1 MDWTTENIIEFL
13 ELLQTEPSIWNHR
26 ARTHRNRTLV
36 SEAWNRIQNN
46 FSLSCPVEELKR
58 KRNSLLTQYR
68 DILRRIKES
77 QRKAS
82 EGDGHE
88 IYKPSWF
95 AFDVMNSYLSH
106 LYESP
111 VTVKP
116 EELASY
122 DEDPLSNDSDTYN
135 EFDKSHIHIGVERIN
150 PNKRSVAWEPRI
162 LHTRRLS
169 HDSTPSEQDYCI
181 TKKQR
186 AMHELR
192 VPAQDREFPNV
203 NERHREQDNVRECDL
218 YGQLLAEKL
227 KPLEQDDRLQLMN
240 EIDNLVFNYLMR
252 IRKRKASQ
260 NNLSGDQPMHLPG
273 PSSKMPTL
281 NLVNNLSN
289 E

>member
-1 MDWTTENIIEFL
+1 MDWSTENIIEFL

-26 ARTHRNRTLV
+26 AKIHRNRTLV

-46 FSLSCPVEELKR
+46 FSLSCPVQELKR

-77 QRKAS
+77 QQKAS
-82 EGDGHE
+82 DGDGHE
-88 IYKPSWF
+88 LYKPSWF

-116 EELASY
+116 EELVSY

-135 EFDKSHIHIGVERIN
+135 EVDKSQIDVDIERIN
-150 PNKRSVAWEPRI
+150 SNKRSVSWEPRI

-181 TKKQR
+181 TKKRR
-186 AMHELR
+186 ATQELR
-192 VPAQDREFPNV
+192 VLALERELPNV
-203 NERHREQDNVRECDL
+203 NEKHHEQDKVKECDL

-227 KPLEQDDRLQLMN
+227 KPLEQNDRLQLMN

-252 IRKRKASQ
+252 MRKQKVSR
-260 NNLSGDQPMHLPG
+260 NNLSNDQPVHLPG
-273 PSSKMPTL
+273 PSSKIPRIQ
-281 NLVNNLSN
+281 
-289 E
+289 

>member
-1 MDWTTENIIEFL
+1 MDWTTEKIIEFL
-13 ELLQTEPSIWNHR
+13 KLLQTEPAIWNHR
-26 ARTHRNRTLV
+26 ASANRSRTLV
-36 SEAWNRIQNN
+36 RQAWKRIQNN
-46 FSLSCPVEELKR
+46 FSLSRPVEELKR

-77 QRKAS
+77 QQKVS
-82 EGDGHE
+82 DGEGEE

-111 VTVKP
+111 VTVKSG
-116 EELASY
+116 ELVSN

-135 EFDKSHIHIGVERIN
+135 EDDKSQIDIDIERITT
-150 PNKRSVAWEPRI
+150 NKRPVSFEPKI

-181 TKKQR
+181 AKKRR
-186 AMHELR
+186 ATQET
-192 VPAQDREFPNV
+192 VPAQERQFPNV
-203 NERHREQDNVRECDL
+203 NEREQDRVRECDL

-240 EIDNLVFNYLMR
+240 EIDNLVFNHLMR
-252 IRKRKASQ
+252 IRKQNASR
-260 NNLSGDQPMHLPG
+260 NNLLGGQSMHLPG
-273 PSSKMPTL
+273 PGP
-281 NLVNNLSN
+281 SN
-289 E
+289 KIP

>member
-26 ARTHRNRTLV
+26 AKVHRNRTLV
-36 SEAWNRIQNN
+36 RKAWNRIQSN
-46 FSLSCPVEELKR
+46 FSLSCPVQELKR

-77 QRKAS
+77 QQKAS
-82 EGDGHE
+82 DNDDYE

-95 AFDVMNSYLSH
+95 AFDVMNSYLSN

-116 EELASY
+116 EELVSY
-122 DEDPLSNDSDTYN
+122 DEDQLSNDSDTSN
-135 EFDKSHIHIGVERIN
+135 EVDKSHIDVDIERLN
-150 PNKRSVAWEPRI
+150 SSKRSVPSVSWEPRI

-169 HDSTPSEQDYCI
+169 HNSTPSEQDYCI
-181 TKKQR
+181 TKKRRSTQ
-186 AMHELR
+186 EG
-192 VPAQDREFPNV
+192 VPAQERESPNV
-203 NERHREQDNVRECDL
+203 NERHREQDTVRECDL

-252 IRKRKASQ
+252 MRQRKVYR
-260 NNLSGDQPMHLPG
+260 NNLLDNQPIHLPG
-273 PSSKMPTL
+273 PSS
-281 NLVNNLSN
+281 SS
-289 E
+289 